1 MASRRRGGP
10 SLALNPQASAVT
22 PRSAATPLEAVSPQ
36 AHGHDS
42 GFTGTTPF
50 GARANA
56 IVLAGTYHSTDDGC
70 FGALPRPLLP
80 VAQIPLIGHVL
91 RWLRDAGITH
101 ATICA
106 NRWSRAVQSCIGDG
120 SSLSMQIDYIEDE
133 EPRGPAGSARDAAV
147 RISADTVVVVDSTV
161 VPDCD
166 LRSVIASHVTH
177 RPAATAVVHYA
188 TRSGIN
194 GDRVATPAGI
204 YVFDRKA
211 FALVPAFGFQDIQEH
226 MLPALRRQGQRV
238 MAHCSPEFSPR
249 VLNAETYLAV
259 NHWMI
264 ERLPSA
270 PDSVAPWRPVDKGS
284 QIAAHPSAT
293 IHPTARIIG
302 PVVLGAGVSVGPN
315 AVIVGPTSIGSD
327 THIAANA
334 LVCRSVLWSGC
345 QVGEHAF
352 VDASVVGDGI
362 IVPPYNSIEGEVRM
376 SRPKPFLGRGASKSK
391 SPAREP
397 VPARSL
403 ADLAVP

>member
-1 MASRRRGGP
+1 
-10 SLALNPQASAVT
+10 LT
-22 PRSAATPLEAVSPQ
+22 AVSPE
-36 AHGHDS
+36 ARRPDS
-42 GFTGTTPF
+42 SFTATSPF
-50 GARANA
+50 GAHASA

-91 RWLRDAGITH
+91 GWLRNAGITQ

-106 NRWSRAVQSCIGDG
+106 NRWSRAVQGCVGDG
-120 SSLSMQIDYIEDE
+120 SAFSMQIDYVEDQ
-133 EPRGPAGSARDAAV
+133 EPRGPAGSARDAAA
-147 RISADTVVVVDSTV
+147 RLSAETVVVVDSTV

-166 LRSVIASHVTH
+166 LRSVMSAHAIN

-194 GDRVATPAGI
+194 GDRVAAPAGI

-211 FALVPAFGFQDIQEH
+211 FDLVSAFGFQDIKEH

-249 VLNAETYLAV
+249 VLNAESYLAV

-264 ERLPSA
+264 ERMSSA

-284 QIAAHPSAT
+284 LIAAHPSAT
-293 IHPTARIIG
+293 IHPTARIVGPAVIG
-302 PVVLGAGVSVGPN
+302 PGVSVGPN
-315 AVIVGPTSIGSD
+315 AVIVGPTSLGSNTRIG
-327 THIAANA
+327 ANA

-345 QVGEHAF
+345 QVGEHSF
-352 VDASVVGDGI
+352 VDASVVGDDI
-362 IVPPYNSIEGEVRM
+362 VVPPHTTIEGEVRM
-376 SRPKPFLGRGASKSK
+376 SRPKPFLGRGASKFQ
-391 SPAREP
+391 SPSREP

-403 ADLAVP
+403 VDLAVP

>member
-1 MASRRRGGP
+1 M
-10 SLALNPQASAVT
+10 T
-22 PRSAATPLEAVSPQ
+22 PRSAPAPLTDVNPEAR
-36 AHGHDS
+36 GHDS
-42 GFTGTTPF
+42 GFNATTPF
-50 GARANA
+50 GARASA

-80 VAQIPLIGHVL
+80 VAQIPLVGHVL
-91 RWLRDAGITH
+91 RWLRDAGITQ

-120 SSLSMQIDYIEDE
+120 SALSMQIDYIEDQ

-166 LRSVIASHVTH
+166 LRSVISAHVTN

-211 FALVPAFGFQDIQEH
+211 FDLVSAFGFQDIKEH

-238 MAHCSPEFSPR
+238 MAYCSPEFSPR

-264 ERLPSA
+264 ERMPSA
-270 PDSVAPWRPVDKGS
+270 PDSVAPWRPRDKS
-284 QIAAHPSAT
+284 SLIAAHPTAT
-293 IHPTARIIG
+293 IHRTARIVG
-302 PVVLGAGVSVGPN
+302 PAVLGAGVSIGPN
-315 AVIVGPTSIGSD
+315 AVVVGPTSIGAN
-327 THIAANA
+327 TRIGANA

-345 QVGEHAF
+345 EVGEHSF

-362 IVPPYNSIEGEVRM
+362 IVPPFGSVEGQVRM
-376 SRPKPFLGRGASKSK
+376 SPAKLSIGRGAAKSK
-391 SPAREP
+391 SPSREP
-397 VPARSL
+397 LPARSL

>member
-1 MASRRRGGP
+1 M
-10 SLALNPQASAVT
+10 T
-22 PRSAATPLEAVSPQ
+22 PRSATTPLTAVSPE
-36 AHGHDS
+36 ARGDDS
-42 GFTGTTPF
+42 GFSPTPPY
-50 GARANA
+50 GARASA

-91 RWLRDAGITH
+91 RWLRDAGITQ

-106 NRWSRAVQSCIGDG
+106 NRWSRAVESCIGDG
-120 SSLSMQIDYIEDE
+120 SAFSMQIDYIEDQ

-147 RISADTVVVVDSTV
+147 RLSAETVVVVDSTV

-166 LRSVIASHVTH
+166 LRSVIAAHSMN

-194 GDRVATPAGI
+194 GDRVAAPAGI

-211 FALVPAFGFQDIQEH
+211 FDLVSAFGFQDIKEH

-264 ERLPSA
+264 ERMPSA
-270 PDSVAPWRPVDKGS
+270 PESVAPWRPVDSGS
-284 QIAAHPSAT
+284 LIAAHPSAT
-293 IHPTARIIG
+293 IHPTARIVG
-302 PVVLGAGVSVGPN
+302 PAVLGAGVSVGPN
-315 AVIVGPTSIGSD
+315 AVIVGPTSIGAN
-327 THIAANA
+327 TRIAANA

-345 QVGEHAF
+345 QVGEHSF
-352 VDASVVGDGI
+352 VDASVVGDDI
-362 IVPPYNSIEGEVRM
+362 IVPPHTSIEGEVRM
-376 SRPKPFLGRGASKSK
+376 SRPKPFLGRGASKSQ
-391 SPAREP
+391 SPSRES